1 MGYINKSYLQT
12 QFSNFAARIT
22 AIFAK
27 KADIPTKTSQ
37 LENDSGYKTTDNT
50 LTNNLLATVPGTA
63 LDAVQGKVLDDK
75 IEEVSASLTHI
86 EKIYEFGKKDITE
99 VTVKDLKQYKFIH
112 IFSTDSNNVRSSCSI
127 TLPLAIFA
135 LGYTQDI
142 LFLGASTNYSNVI
155 DTYSTVKY
163 INDTTIQVYNRSTD
177 YKTIVYG
184 IK

>member
-75 IEEVSASLTHI
+75 IEEVSASLVYENPLTNEASYNVSPLI
-86 EKIYEFGKKDITE
+86 KKNGLVFINKFFTGSFAKNSIITTLPEEFRPNKPYIINVLAREKG
-99 VTVKDLKQYKFIH
+99 
-112 IFSTDSNNVRSSCSI
+112 SNIGIIVLTINTNGNI
-127 TLPLAIFA
+127 TL
-135 LGYTQDI
+135 GDTS
-142 LFLGASTNYSNVI
+142 STWDNIPINYCFP
-155 DTYSTVKY
+155 T
-163 INDTTIQVYNRSTD
+163 
-177 YKTIVYG
+177 
-184 IK
+184 